1 MLIETYGPH
10 ACALHGVQATFG
22 QIAAAARRHSEAAVA
37 NDEDLVLAPAN
48 INPNGSNNAHHS
60 ALDGNLLTTEDTKCP
75 DVSGRC
81 GWGYQTPAPVL
92 YHVKYENSSH
102 SAPSQ
107 ATPVHLCSLTVQSQS

>member
-1 MLIETYGPH
+1 MARTH
-10 ACALHGVQATFG
+10 APCHGVAGNLSGKLLQRRGATL
-22 QIAAAARRHSEAAVA
+22 RAAVA